1 MKQQQKERKK
11 LKMEKII
18 DPFEYS
24 ALGSRL
30 KRVRVTSFQQSP
42 WLLAWHT
49 VTLTEVTKES
59 MSKTF
64 AWLKALP
71 SVSCTA
77 LAFFKT
83 PRKYFHTSIPE
94 KSWKKIFPYG
104 QEHCFLLN
112 TGVLLPN
119 PPLAEKG
126 DWYWHSTNVLWHSN
140 YFVPSVKMFIM
151 NINTYSSFSVL
162 YYIFSLSKW
171 LQHQTRNW

>member
-1 MKQQQKERKK
+1 
-11 LKMEKII
+11 MEKII

-94 KSWKKIFPYG
+94 KS
-104 QEHCFLLN
+104 
-112 TGVLLPN
+112 
-119 PPLAEKG
+119 
-126 DWYWHSTNVLWHSN
+126 
-140 YFVPSVKMFIM
+140 
-151 NINTYSSFSVL
+151 
-162 YYIFSLSKW
+162 
-171 LQHQTRNW
+171 